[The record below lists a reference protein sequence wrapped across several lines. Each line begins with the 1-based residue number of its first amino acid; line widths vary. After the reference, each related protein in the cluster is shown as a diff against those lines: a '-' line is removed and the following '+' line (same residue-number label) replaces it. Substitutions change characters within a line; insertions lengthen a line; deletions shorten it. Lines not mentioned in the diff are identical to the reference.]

1 MHNVTPPSPPI
12 GWEPCSPELLLSG
25 VDCKSAQ
32 RWSEG
37 PTGQHWHPPVSKLA
51 LTVYQVGDTD
61 IVAAYTPEGAIE
73 VLCKQLGMPL
83 EDYTSADVLP
93 VDDALLDATEAFDQE
108 ADISVKLATTL
119 RQDVALLTEP
129 SYLCGWE

>member
-1 MHNVTPPSPPI
+1 MRNETTTSPPI
-12 GWEPCSPELLLSG
+12 GWEPCSPDLLLSG
-25 VDCKSAQ
+25 VDCNTDP
-32 RWSEG
+32 RWAEG
-37 PTGQHWHPPVSKLA
+37 AIGQHWHPPVSKRA

-73 VLCKQLGMPL
+73 VLCMQLGMPL
-83 EDYTSADVLP
+83 DDYTSADVHP
-93 VDDALLDATEAFDQE
+93 VDDVLLDATEAFDQE